1 MLVGCSKT
9 VRYTYGGWAKGIPR
23 NLDTEPEAAPVNV
36 APSSFTVGED
46 LRKGDATA
54 MPA

>member
-1 MLVGCSKT
+1 MLVECSKT
-9 VRYTYGGWAKGIPR
+9 VEHAYGGWAKGIPR

-36 APSSFTVGED
+36 ASSSFTVGED
-46 LRKGDATA
+46 LRKGDATV